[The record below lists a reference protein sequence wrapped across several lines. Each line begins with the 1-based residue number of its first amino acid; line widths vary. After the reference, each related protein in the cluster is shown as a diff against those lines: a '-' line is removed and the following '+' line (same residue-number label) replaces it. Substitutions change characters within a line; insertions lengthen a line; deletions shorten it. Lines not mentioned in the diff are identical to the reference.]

1 MLTHFQVAGLTPAAL
16 SFSDAPQVFP
26 RVFKNSFNLL
36 EFPENQDRN
45 KAPLKSLHVR
55 ACQSELMKLIS
66 SQIKQLRVSQDGR

>member
-36 EFPENQDRN
+36 EFPE
-45 KAPLKSLHVR
+45 KSR
-55 ACQSELMKLIS
+55 QKQSPFEIVTCKS
-66 SQIKQLRVSQDGR
+66 VSVGADEADIVPN